1 MREKLQVWSE
11 AQGRWK
17 TVYVLADKLMA
28 NITLLRAYG
37 IRFRVKKP

>member
-11 AQGRWK
+11 RLQQWR
-17 TVYVLADKLMA
+17 TVYVLVDKLMA

-37 IRFRVKKP
+37 IKFRTRS